1 MQGRRRD
8 ASLYMQVITIQG
20 AASLYMQVINIQE
33 GRKLR
38 HKE

>member
-1 MQGRRRD
+1 MQGGRRD
-8 ASLYMQVITIQG
+8 ASLYMQVITMQ
-20 AASLYMQVINIQE
+20 AATSLYMQVINIQE